1 MEASIFIAGA
11 AVAGILLWN
20 SRTGAA
26 VEDHAEGLG
35 RPLPDRENGAVPCRP
50 SLRAQRPSRLIESAV
65 EAVKVA
71 LGFETERDGFQRSA
85 DALQEK
91 RESSFATAGRALA
104 RIQRDIARKDDV
116 TLTLATSSA
125 PYKEAL
131 RRILESVE
139 GEDSRE
145 LVTKRL
151 QYHRQEALRDIAT
164 ADELTASKMRLDDEG
179 LPMKVRAAIA
189 NMAATGGA
197 PLSLRM
203 FRRRK
208 VLVGFDRRSR
218 RPAAPSNEA
227 DLVAPPTI
235 THERPP
241 SGTTHPELESVFA
254 ANDSVFSAGESVF
267 ALAEKEADGEYRPRP
282 PADLAFPAPDDPS
295 PGFEWS
301 DDVEE
306 LSSSFDPADRL
317 RAIELAVRSADPLVA
332 PILKA
337 LSDPA
342 AAVRRRAAL
351 ELGRLDVQ
359 EAIPALDHAIEDP
372 DESVRAA
379 ALEALSAMQDEAILP
394 AIVGAL
400 KDESP
405 EVRAAASAELLRRRS
420 PGVVQMLGDAL
431 TSSAL
436 RGPALEVLTEMG
448 SVAVDPI
455 VDMLA
460 GANGFRPAL
469 GAALSRVADPP
480 RFVEELGMLDPSGRR
495 RAVEALAVLGH
506 GDQVARALL
515 DPEPDIRARAAELL
529 GDLGDERFRDDL
541 ARASYDPVP
550 DVGAAG
556 ARAVERID
564 AGRRFVTAS

>member
-1 MEASIFIAGA
+1 
-11 AVAGILLWN
+11 
-20 SRTGAA
+20 
-26 VEDHAEGLG
+26 
-35 RPLPDRENGAVPCRP
+35 
-50 SLRAQRPSRLIESAV
+50 
-65 EAVKVA
+65 
-71 LGFETERDGFQRSA
+71 
-85 DALQEK
+85 
-91 RESSFATAGRALA
+91 
-104 RIQRDIARKDDV
+104 
-116 TLTLATSSA
+116 
-125 PYKEAL
+125 
-131 RRILESVE
+131 
-139 GEDSRE
+139 
-145 LVTKRL
+145 
-151 QYHRQEALRDIAT
+151 
-164 ADELTASKMRLDDEG
+164 
-179 LPMKVRAAIA
+179 MKVRAAIA

-282 PADLAFPAPDDPS
+282 PADPALPAPDEPS

-379 ALEALSAMQDEAILP
+379 ALEALSAMQDDAILP